1 MKNKL
6 ILLIASGLGLGYAP
20 LIPGTFGTLLGVLI
34 YYFLRKLQ
42 WWLVIPITIL
52 IFLIAVWSSHQ
63 AEKIM
68 FTRDPQ
74 VVTIDEVAGYLVT
87 MLSFPNNWNW
97 LLAGFV
103 LFRVFDIIKPWP
115 ASYFDNVSRRGFAV
129 VMDDIVA
136 GIYANICLQI
146 VRVIVK

>member
-1 MKNKL
+1 
-6 ILLIASGLGLGYAP
+6 
-20 LIPGTFGTLLGVLI
+20 
-34 YYFLRKLQ
+34 
-42 WWLVIPITIL
+42 
-52 IFLIAVWSSHQ
+52 
-63 AEKIM
+63 M

-87 MLSFPNNWNW
+87 MLIFPNNWKW

-146 VRVIVK
+146 VWVIVK

>member
-34 YYFLRKLQ
+34 YYFLGKLQ
-42 WWLVIPITIL
+42 WWLVILITIL

-87 MLSFPNNWNW
+87 MLSFPNNWKW

>member
-34 YYFLRKLQ
+34 YYFLGQRQ
-42 WWLVIPITIL
+42 WWLVILITIL

-87 MLSFPNNWNW
+87 MLIFPNNWKW

-146 VRVIVK
+146 VWVIVK